1 MCEECI
7 KKGIYKPGEIV
18 HHKEE
23 VTPLNIYNPEITL
36 NLKNL
41 QLLCRDCHAR
51 AHKKERRYKLDDM
64 GRVIFL

>member
-36 NLKNL
+36 NLENL